1 MNKKNLSFLIF
12 LITLSLLILIIHRI
26 GFSNL
31 YVAIRNANPRY
42 LVLAVMFY
50 ISTIFVR
57 TLKWQIFVNGIRKV
71 PFFSLLAISLAG
83 SFIDITAPGPQVA
96 GSPLKAYFLSKK
108 IGVNKTICLS
118 TVIIERITG
127 IFMLSFLGMCSTFF
141 VLIFIHDFPTPLKII
156 MGFVWLL
163 IICVPVMGYILKKKY
178 KGKSFKGKAI
188 ISRIYYFG
196 PFSFLRKKFKTLQIF
211 DDYIT
216 LKIGEFAQTS
226 LMLSSDR
233 KKVGLNIILSFIAW
247 TLIFTTTYT
256 LFLSIGYHV
265 SFFAVMIVVSLS
277 TFLSYFFF
285 IPGGAGITELLM
297 ISIYISLGIPSAVAA
312 SVALLDRFIFYVFSI
327 VVGYISLT
335 YLNIRYANLPDP
347 S

>member
-1 MNKKNLSFLIF
+1 
-12 LITLSLLILIIHRI
+12 
-26 GFSNL
+26 
-31 YVAIRNANPRY
+31 
-42 LVLAVMFY
+42 
-50 ISTIFVR
+50 
-57 TLKWQIFVNGIRKV
+57 
-71 PFFSLLAISLAG
+71 
-83 SFIDITAPGPQVA
+83 
-96 GSPLKAYFLSKK
+96 
-108 IGVNKTICLS
+108 
-118 TVIIERITG
+118 
-127 IFMLSFLGMCSTFF
+127 
-141 VLIFIHDFPTPLKII
+141 

-178 KGKSFKGKAI
+178 KGKDFKGKAI

-196 PFSFLRKKFKTLQIF
+196 PFSFLRKKFKTLQTF

-226 LMLSSDR
+226 LKLSSDR

-247 TLIFTTTYT
+247 MLIFTTTYT
-256 LFLSIGYHV
+256 LFLSIGYHI

-297 ISIYISLGIPSAVAA
+297 ISLYISLGISSAVAA

-335 YLNIRYANLPDP
+335 YLNIRYGDLPDP